1 MNSSRR
7 RRVVCGM
14 SGGVDSS
21 ATAALLLEQG
31 YEVIGITLKLWP
43 QDCVNRA
50 EDKCCGPQAVTD
62 ARAVC
67 HQLGIPY
74 YLIDEAAEFQK
85 HVIQYFADEY
95 RASRT
100 PNPCVMCNQNLKF
113 GRLINRADQLGADFI
128 ATGHFARVERPLTS
142 LRSEATARQATPIS
156 MNPGTSN
163 QPSLRSYGSAGIE
176 HRTSNIECGQK
187 TENEPLTPALSPFG
201 GEREKAAAGRAAAR
215 PYRVQGFNAQILRGN
230 HSPSDGER
238 VSPAGSGRYLL
249 KRGRDLKKDQSY
261 FLFSLRQDQLARAL
275 FPLGEKTK
283 SDTRAVARH
292 CQLKTADK
300 EESMEICFVP
310 DNDYGGFL
318 QQANLVRKHR
328 GEITDLHGHV
338 LGHHDGIE
346 FYTIGQ
352 RRGLGITTPKPV
364 YVVELDADRNR
375 VVVGDETALD
385 RDEFTATQCNWIPFD
400 QPAGPM
406 EVTTKIRYNHPGT
419 PATVTPSGN
428 GTVRVKLHSPQ
439 RAITPGQAAVFYQ
452 DDLVLGGGWIAR

>member
-1 MNSSRR
+1 MTKRQ
-7 RRVVCGM
+7 RVICGM

-31 YEVIGITLKLWP
+31 FDVIGITLKLWP

-62 ARAVC
+62 ARSVC
-67 HQLGIPY
+67 DKLDIPY

-95 RASRT
+95 KAGRT

-113 GRLINRADQLGADFI
+113 GRLIDRADQLGADYI
-128 ATGHFARVERPLTS
+128 ATGHFARVEKS
-142 LRSEATARQATPIS
+142 LD
-156 MNPGTSN
+156 
-163 QPSLRSYGSAGIE
+163 GSR
-176 HRTSNIECGQK
+176 H
-187 TENEPLTPALSPFG
+187 
-201 GEREKAAAGRAAAR
+201 
-215 PYRVQGFNAQILRGN
+215 
-230 HSPSDGER
+230 
-238 VSPAGSGRYLL
+238 LL
-249 KRGRDLKKDQSY
+249 KRGRDSRKDQSY
-261 FLFSLRQDQLARAL
+261 FLFSLRQDQLARTI

-283 SDTRAVARH
+283 SDTREVARH

-318 QQANLVRKHR
+318 RTAGLAEKHL
-328 GEITDLHGHV
+328 GEIVDLHGHV

-352 RRGLGITTPKPV
+352 RKGLGITTPKPV
-364 YVVELDADRNR
+364 YVVELDAENNR
-375 VVVGDETALD
+375 VVVGDDSALD
-385 RDEFTATQCNWIPFD
+385 RDEFIADRCNWHPFD
-400 QPAGPM
+400 RLTESI
-406 EVTTKIRYNHPGT
+406 EVSAKIRYNHPGT
-419 PATVTPSGN
+419 TATLTPLEN
-428 GTVRVKLHSPQ
+428 GRTKVKLHTPQ

-452 DDLVLGGGWIAR
+452 DDLVVGGGWIMR